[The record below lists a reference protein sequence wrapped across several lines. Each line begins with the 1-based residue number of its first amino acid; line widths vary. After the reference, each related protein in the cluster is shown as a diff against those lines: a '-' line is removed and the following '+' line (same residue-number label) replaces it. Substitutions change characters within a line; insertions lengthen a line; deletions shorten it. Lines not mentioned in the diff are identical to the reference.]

1 LHARRRPVV
10 NDDERSRC
18 VGDVLA
24 HGRWEG
30 DPPETLKWL
39 ARLLRD
45 EGTDLMTASSSELER
60 GTPVYV
66 EAGAEVNE
74 VQRRMAMSHIRRV
87 PVVDQGHLLGL
98 IDLLDLAVLDPEDG
112 MEGADREE

>member
-1 LHARRRPVV
+1 MNEDGRG
-10 NDDERSRC
+10 RC
-18 VGDVLA
+18 VGDVLV

-45 EGTDLMTASSSELER
+45 EGTDLMTASCSELER

-66 EAGAEVNE
+66 EAGADVNE

-87 PVVDQGHLLGL
+87 PVVEKGHLLGL
-98 IDLLDLAVLDPEDG
+98 IDLLDLASLDPEDG
-112 MEGADREE
+112 VETAEREE

>member
-1 LHARRRPVV
+1 MH
-10 NDDERSRC
+10 DDGRSRC

-45 EGTDLMTASSSELER
+45 EGTDLMTASWSELER

-66 EAGAEVNE
+66 EAAADVNE
-74 VQRRMAMSHIRRV
+74 VQRRMAKSHIRRV
-87 PVVDQGHLLGL
+87 PVVDKGHLLGL
-98 IDLLDLAVLDPEDG
+98 IDLLDLALLDPEDG
-112 MEGADREE
+112 MEAANREE